1 MSKNLTLKGAAFGAL
16 VALSIS
22 AVAPASAAGL
32 ADTSFVALAP
42 KTGTEY
48 SVLAGAGKTF
58 TLAANEAS
66 TIVGGDVKH
75 LVTDASDLITAGAAT
90 TARTGYTTAAADTA
104 AIATNVVT
112 VTTATAS
119 TAALA
124 IGDSVKLE
132 TGDITGVTAGV
143 YKLTDVTATTF
154 AFAFTATNATNI
166 AMADA
171 AAIEVVSEARN
182 TTTHTFVVDSGIH
195 SSATNEDLVLV
206 SDSDVSRSVTVQS
219 WVDANDNDV
228 IDTNEYAS
236 PVRTVNFVKTTE
248 VTATTTLTTPVVGD
262 ELLTAK
268 ISTVPVLNG
277 EQVDAQDGSAVFGA
291 YFTRQDSTS
300 TGLAAVD
307 GDSTWSDTTKLWTVT
322 VDLSVSAAQGA
333 ITDANW
339 PGIMGTGTTGVTIV
353 EATTIIASD
362 VATVYTDTA
371 HGLRVGDKVTISG
384 ITTGTELN
392 ATHTLTAVPS
402 STSFKFAVDAVDRAA
417 AAVVGTGV
425 YSVVTYTGNE
435 AITDRAFVGTHSA
448 QAAIGSAKLGTAVTG
463 STGSSASDD
472 STLTVAGSSTI
483 QAGEFSAVADANNVQ
498 VKKGTT
504 SVAVSVAVVD
514 KDDKAVSAGRPVVIS
529 LGAPNEGA
537 QSGTFKINGASAPQT
552 LTTDASG
559 KVSFTLTEAT
569 GADTAQVRVTATPE
583 GLSDAASSV
592 DLIWNAADY
601 KLFDLATNAD
611 GYLEGRSIDKNGSVT
626 LKMAY
631 LDQWNSAPADGAYR
645 LLVENGG
652 NTVSSNYVSL
662 SNGRADVIITD
673 NQIGAGSVIDTDIT
687 VQSKDDAPAT
697 TWSNVAA
704 DSWSSAVGGEDDL
717 AIAVV
722 AAQTA
727 KVNLDADGASLYGSA
742 AADLSDAVAAKATV
756 ATDVRTSYVARPTY
770 TNDVVVAGQVANA
783 TTGLLRANAKVTISG
798 DSSLLFRDGQV
809 DAFGSLSF
817 QADASGKFAISVFST
832 KAQKDAVVTVTSG
845 GASSTVKVTFTAGA
859 AKTVEFAPAA
869 TSLPGRTI
877 DLAVK
882 FFDSYGNLT
891 STGTAGTA
899 TFTATGPG
907 WLVTNNSAITS
918 VDGVASN
925 KLITSPEDLGTAVIT
940 VTTNVNDAAGD
951 AIKISKSIVI
961 GAAAPAAVAA
971 AASGSTAKIYASATN
986 AAGKKVVVKVSGKFV
1001 TSFTGTAAKK
1011 SVAIA
1016 ALKGNRTVTI
1026 YVGGTLVLTKLVTI
1040 K

>member
-32 ADTSFVALAP
+32 ADTSFVALSP

-48 SVLAGAGKTF
+48 TVLAGAGKTF
-58 TLAANEAS
+58 ALTANEAS
-66 TIVGGDVKH
+66 TIVGGDLKH
-75 LVTDASDLITAGAAT
+75 LVSDASDLITVGVAT

-104 AIATNVVT
+104 AIASNVVT
-112 VTTATAS
+112 VTTASAS
-119 TAALA
+119 TAGLA
-124 IGDSVKLE
+124 VGDVIKLE
-132 TGDITGVTAGV
+132 TGDITGVTAGA
-143 YKLTDVTATTF
+143 YKLSAVTSTTF
-154 AFAFTATNATNI
+154 AFPFTAADGTGI

-171 AAIEVVSEARN
+171 AAIEVISEARN
-182 TTTHTFVVDSGIH
+182 TTDHTFVVDSGIH
-195 SSATNEDLVLV
+195 TSSTNEDLYLV
-206 SDSDVSRSVTVQS
+206 SDSDVTRSVSVQS

-228 IDTNEYAS
+228 IDSTEYAS
-236 PVRTVNFVKTTE
+236 PVRTVTFVKTSE
-248 VTATTTLTTPVVGD
+248 VTATTTLVSPVVGD

-268 ISTVPVLNG
+268 ITTSPVLNG
-277 EQVDAQDGSAVFGA
+277 EQVDAQDTSAVVGA

-300 TGLAAVD
+300 TGLAAAD
-307 GDSTWSDTTKLWTVT
+307 ADSTWSDTTKTWTAT
-322 VDLSVSAAQGA
+322 VDLSITAAQGA
-333 ITDANW
+333 TNDSNW
-339 PGIMGTGTTGVTIV
+339 PGIAGTGTTGLTIV
-353 EATTIIASD
+353 EATTVIASN

-402 STSFKFAVDAVDRAA
+402 ATSFKVSVTAVDRAA
-417 AAVVGTGV
+417 GTVAGTGV
-425 YSVVTYTGNE
+425 YAVATYTGNE
-435 AITDRAFVGTHSA
+435 AITDRVFVGTHSA
-448 QAAIGSAKLGTAVTG
+448 QAAIGATKLGTAVSG

-472 STLTVAGSSTI
+472 STLSVAGSSTI
-483 QAGEFSAVADANNVQ
+483 QAGEFTAVADANNVQ

-504 SVAVSVAVVD
+504 SVSVSVAVID

-537 QSGTFKINGASAPQT
+537 QSGTFKINGATAPQT
-552 LTTDASG
+552 LTTDAAG

-583 GLSDAASSV
+583 GISDAASSV

-645 LLVENGG
+645 LLVENAG

-662 SNGRADVIITD
+662 VSGRADVIITD

-697 TWSNVAA
+697 TWSNVSA
-704 DSWSSAVGGEDDL
+704 DSWSSGNLGDL

-722 AAQTA
+722 ASQTA

-832 KAQKDAVVTVTSG
+832 KAQKDTVVTVTSG
-845 GASSTVKVTFTAGA
+845 GVSSTVKVTFTAGA

-877 DLAVK
+877 DLSVK

-961 GAAAPAAVAA
+961 AAAAPAAATA

-986 AAGKKVVVKVSGKFV
+986 AAGKTVVVKVNGKTV
-1001 TSFTGTAAKK
+1001 KSFAGTAAKK
-1011 SVAIA
+1011 TVVVAATAGAKNVSVF
-1016 ALKGNRTVTI
+1016 
-1026 YVGGTLVLTKLVTI
+1026 VGGVKVLGKVVTV